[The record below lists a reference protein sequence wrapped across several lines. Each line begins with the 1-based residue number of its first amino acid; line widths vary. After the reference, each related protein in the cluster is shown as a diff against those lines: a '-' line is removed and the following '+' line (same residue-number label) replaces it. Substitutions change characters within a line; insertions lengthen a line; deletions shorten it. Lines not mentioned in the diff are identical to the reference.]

1 MDAAPSIDNACNP
14 RLPTLTEIRCMSIST
29 CLARATPAL
38 LTGALLSACAST
50 TVSFQPAAPEPLCEP
65 SATAVVFWATRWRAD
80 QKDVTARESAA
91 ATGLSGFFASTDCFA
106 QTQLRRVDALPPSPL
121 PAAPDSSRL
130 IGIEVLELGP
140 VVKLLSSAALV
151 DGGTEVVFRAVRY
164 PIGTADEPHSFIVQW
179 RQGGPGVVKGVASL
193 PQDMRAALQAGL
205 MAANGAASV
214 PDR

>member
-1 MDAAPSIDNACNP
+1 
-14 RLPTLTEIRCMSIST
+14 MSIST

-65 SATAVVFWATRWRAD
+65 SATAVVLWATRWRAD
-80 QKDVTARESAA
+80 QKDVTGRESAA
-91 ATGLSGFFASTDCFA
+91 ATALSGFFASTDCFA

-151 DGGTEVVFRAVRY
+151 DCGTKVVFRAVR
-164 PIGTADEPHSFIVQW
+164 
-179 RQGGPGVVKGVASL
+179 
-193 PQDMRAALQAGL
+193 
-205 MAANGAASV
+205 
-214 PDR
+214 

>member
-1 MDAAPSIDNACNP
+1 
-14 RLPTLTEIRCMSIST
+14 MSIST

-80 QKDVTARESAA
+80 QKDVMARESAA
-91 ATGLSGFFASTDCFA
+91 ATGLNGFFASTDCFA

-121 PAAPDSSRL
+121 PAAPDSSTL

-140 VVKLLSSAALV
+140 VVKLLSSAAL
-151 DGGTEVVFRAVRY
+151 DCGTKVVFRAVRY
-164 PIGTADEPHSFIVQW
+164 PIGTADEPHSFIVHW
-179 RQGGPGVVKGVASL
+179 RHGGPGVVKGVASL